1 MLVQEI
7 RFVNLVNWLRP
18 ALKVPKTSWS
28 AGESNWKVSP
38 KTFLVLVFGLWLFG
52 TGEALIIDASLGQ
65 SPWTVL
71 ADGLAQTLNMT
82 IGQTTFLTSV
92 IVLLLWIPLKRKPGL
107 GTVMNILVIA
117 VAIDVMI
124 PILPSPEN
132 VFAQSVQV
140 LIGIMLTGI
149 ASALYITCNVGA
161 GPRDGLMTGLNEKTG
176 VRVGRVRTGIEVV
189 VLAIGWSLGGVVGVG
204 TLLFALLI
212 GQSVAISFGLVERIS
227 PKKAI

>member
-1 MLVQEI
+1 MSTVSE
-7 RFVNLVNWLRP
+7 WLRP
-18 ALKVPKTSWS
+18 ALTVPETSWS
-28 AGESNWKVSP
+28 AGESNWKVSL

-52 TGEALIIDASLGQ
+52 TGEAFLINASLGQ

-71 ADGLAQTLNMT
+71 ADGLAKTLNLT
-82 IGQTTFLTSV
+82 IGQTTFITSV

-107 GTVMNILVIA
+107 GTLMNILVIS

-132 VFAQSVQV
+132 VVTQSLQV
-140 LIGIMLTGI
+140 LVGILLTGI
-149 ASALYITCNVGA
+149 ASALYITCNVGP

-189 VLAIGWSLGGVVGVG
+189 VLTIGWLLGGVVGVG
-204 TLLFALLI
+204 TLLFAMLI

-227 PKKAI
+227 PKKIS

>member
-1 MLVQEI
+1 M
-7 RFVNLVNWLRP
+7 NLINWLRP
-18 ALKVPKTSWS
+18 ALTVPNTAWS

-124 PILPSPEN
+124 PILPSPDN
-132 VFAQSVQV
+132 VVAQSVQV
-140 LIGIMLTGI
+140 LVGILLTGV
-149 ASALYITCNVGA
+149 ASALYITCNVGP

-189 VLAIGWSLGGVVGVG
+189 VLTIGWLLGGVVGVG

-227 PKKAI
+227 PKKFI

>member
-1 MLVQEI
+1 MVSLGQ
-7 RFVNLVNWLRP
+7 WLRP
-18 ALKVPKTSWS
+18 ALTVPKTSWS

-71 ADGLAQTLNMT
+71 ADGLAQTLNLT

-124 PILPSPEN
+124 PILPSPES

-140 LIGIMLTGI
+140 LVGIMLTGI
-149 ASALYITCNVGA
+149 ASALYITCNVGP

-176 VRVGRVRTGIEVV
+176 VRVGRVRTAIEVV
-189 VLAIGWSLGGVVGVG
+189 VLTIGWLLGGVVGVG

-227 PKKAI
+227 PKKII

>member
-1 MLVQEI
+1 MASLGQ
-7 RFVNLVNWLRP
+7 WLRP
-18 ALKVPKTSWS
+18 ALTVPETSWS
-28 AGESNWKVSP
+28 AGDSNWKVSL
-38 KTFLVLVFGLWLFG
+38 KTFLVLVLGLWLFG
-52 TGEALIIDASLGQ
+52 TGEAFLIDASIGQ

-71 ADGLAQTLNMT
+71 ADGLAQTLNLT

-132 VFAQSVQV
+132 VVVQSVQV

-176 VRVGRVRTGIEVV
+176 VRIGRVRTGIEVV
-189 VLAIGWSLGGVVGVG
+189 AVTIGFLLGGLVNVG

-212 GQSVAISFGLVERIS
+212 GQSVALSFGLVERIS
-227 PKKAI
+227 PKKSG

>member
-1 MLVQEI
+1 
-7 RFVNLVNWLRP
+7 VNLVNWLRP

-38 KTFLVLVFGLWLFG
+38 KTFLVLVLGLWLFG

>member
-1 MLVQEI
+1 
-7 RFVNLVNWLRP
+7 VNLINWLRP
-18 ALKVPKTSWS
+18 ALTVPNTAWS

-124 PILPSPEN
+124 PNLPSPEN
-132 VFAQSVQV
+132 VVAQSVQV
-140 LIGIMLTGI
+140 LVGIMLTGI

-189 VLAIGWSLGGVVGVG
+189 VLTIGWLLGGVVGVG

-227 PKKAI
+227 PNKTT

>member
-1 MLVQEI
+1 
-7 RFVNLVNWLRP
+7 VNLINWLRP
-18 ALKVPKTSWS
+18 ALTVPETSWS
-28 AGESNWKVSP
+28 AGESNWKVSL

-52 TGEALIIDASLGQ
+52 TGEAFLINASLGQ

-71 ADGLAQTLNMT
+71 ADGLAQTLNLT
-82 IGQTTFLTSV
+82 IGQTTFITSV

-107 GTVMNILVIA
+107 GTLMNILVIS

-132 VFAQSVQV
+132 VITQSIQV
-140 LIGIMLTGI
+140 LVGILLTGV
-149 ASALYITCNVGA
+149 ASALYITCNVGP

-189 VLAIGWSLGGVVGVG
+189 VLTIGWLLGGVVGVG

-212 GQSVAISFGLVERIS
+212 GQSVAISFGLVARIS
-227 PKKAI
+227 PHTERQD

>member
-1 MLVQEI
+1 MASLGQ
-7 RFVNLVNWLRP
+7 WLRP
-18 ALKVPKTSWS
+18 ALTVPNTAWS

-38 KTFLVLVFGLWLFG
+38 KTFLVLVLGLWLFG

>member
-1 MLVQEI
+1 MASLGQ
-7 RFVNLVNWLRP
+7 WLRP
-18 ALKVPKTSWS
+18 ALTVPNTAWS
-28 AGESNWKVSP
+28 AGDSNWKVSP

-71 ADGLAQTLNMT
+71 ADGLAQTLNLT

-117 VAIDVMI
+117 LAIDVMI

-132 VFAQSVQV
+132 VLPNRFR
-140 LIGIMLTGI
+140 
-149 ASALYITCNVGA
+149 Y
-161 GPRDGLMTGLNEKTG
+161 
-176 VRVGRVRTGIEVV
+176 
-189 VLAIGWSLGGVVGVG
+189 
-204 TLLFALLI
+204 
-212 GQSVAISFGLVERIS
+212 
-227 PKKAI
+227 